1 MDGTIEYINRRSVET
16 FGYLPEDIPTMDRW
30 WRLAYPEEAY
40 RAEVLAQWMS
50 LVEKAL
56 AGNGEIERREYRVTC
71 KDGAVKPMIIF
82 GVLVSGKVFVLFED
96 ITALKL
102 AEQARL
108 DLERQLHHAQKL
120 ESLGILAGGIAHDFN
135 NLLTAI
141 LGNTDL
147 ALAELPPPSKVR
159 PLVEQI
165 QTASLRA
172 AELTRQMLVFAGR
185 GELATLPL
193 DLSVTVRE
201 MAQLLAASLSKKA
214 ELRLDLA
221 ERLPSIAA
229 DPAQLR
235 QVVMNFILNASD
247 AIGDQPGVITVRTG
261 RAGHDPRF
269 APDFSVGTPPRGD
282 DSVYLEVADSGCGID
297 AATLPRI
304 FDPFFT
310 TKFTGRGLGLAAAQ
324 GIILRHSGI
333 LQVRSRPGAGSVF
346 RVVFPAS
353 AGATAPGLQTAPSP
367 SPRAT
372 ERPWWGSGIILL
384 VDDEAPVRTMTT
396 RMLAALG
403 FDVLTAA
410 DGAEAVALFGARS
423 GEIRAILLDLT
434 MPRMDGN
441 EAFLALR
448 RLRADVPVILCSGYD
463 VRESEAKFTDLV
475 FNGFLQK
482 PYRLEELK
490 GVLRKVLG

>member
-1 MDGTIEYINRRSVET
+1 
-16 FGYLPEDIPTMDRW
+16 
-30 WRLAYPEEAY
+30 
-40 RAEVLAQWMS
+40 
-50 LVEKAL
+50 
-56 AGNGEIERREYRVTC
+56 
-71 KDGAVKPMIIF
+71 
-82 GVLVSGKVFVLFED
+82 
-96 ITALKL
+96 
-102 AEQARL
+102 
-108 DLERQLHHAQKL
+108 
-120 ESLGILAGGIAHDFN
+120 
-135 NLLTAI
+135 
-141 LGNTDL
+141 
-147 ALAELPPPSKVR
+147 VR

-185 GELATLPL
+185 GELTTVPV

-201 MAQLLAASLSKKA
+201 MVQLLAASLSKKA
-214 ELRLDLA
+214 ELRLELT
-221 ERLPSIAA
+221 ESLPSIEA

-235 QVVMNFILNASD
+235 QIVMNFILNASD
-247 AIGDQPGVITVRTG
+247 AIGEHPGVITVRTG
-261 RAGHDPRF
+261 RDGRDLSYT
-269 APDFSVGTPPRGD
+269 PDFSVGTLPPGGGR
-282 DSVYLEVADSGCGID
+282 VFLEIADSGCGID

-324 GIILRHSGI
+324 GIILRHSGV

-346 RVVFPAS
+346 RAVFPAS
-353 AGATAPGLQTAPSP
+353 AGATAPGMQAPP
-367 SPRAT
+367 PRAT
-372 ERPWWGSGIILL
+372 EHPWWGSGIILL

-396 RMLAALG
+396 RMLSALG

-410 DGAEAVALFGARS
+410 DGAEAVALFGTRS

-434 MPRMDGN
+434 MPRMDGH

-463 VRESEAKFTDLV
+463 VRESAEKFSDPG

-490 GVLRKVLG
+490 GVLKKALR